1 MPLLLFSLVCALP
14 VRASI
19 LLFTPGS
26 DPQVSAGLVTAARL
40 ALGATTRLVTAGSEA
55 ELCAGLLA
63 ADATLFIAP
72 SFQNLPLGLYAN
84 NSDTVGGALAAA
96 APQPCA
102 VNAANTFF
110 QRGGRLLAAPG
121 GWPGGWFVDLPPKLF
136 SLNIFS
142 PYEAYQS
149 PNASLAGLE
158 GLNVTAALA
167 FGQPRNFSLLSAVP
181 AADWRGRPRGLGAAA
196 WLPGGAFS
204 NSCWALSGVAAP
216 AAAYGEPRL
225 QAALAALVA
234 ACASPP
240 PPPPPPTPP
249 PCPCAARGSGAAPR
263 LPRLAIDGTGAW
275 AFPNGTRFLALG
287 VDVFRDESV
296 SLADNATVGAIFS
309 QVAASGANAVRLYGW
324 DPTTLPGGLFDCA
337 LDCATAHGVYLLPTI
352 DGHPDAWGDLDALR
366 AHAGAV
372 AAAVAGETAVFAL
385 DACNE
390 PYSFSVAALRA
401 GAAPGAPTL
410 GAKHNYSG
418 AAYQAFT
425 EFLAPGPGF
434 STFPALARGLPPPP
448 PALAAFRAGLGA
460 MWAEWAR
467 AYASA
472 VAAAAPATP
481 LCVGFNHWEALLPEL
496 LAPGGP
502 AFFCSHAY
510 ADTGGGFA
518 NATLVAYVPT
528 VMDRLAA
535 GVAAAGAPPRPVLLG
550 ETGASN
556 GAGAAGRG
564 TAPLSLAAS
573 AVFNIAPHLLSL
585 ARGHGGAFRWA
596 VTDVPFV
603 WAAAGMP
610 WLGNASA
617 GGGALVREGRF
628 GLRFFDGTPAGGEK
642 PCVAALR
649 EVRALLNDLSAAG
662 ALAPGVA
669 WQGWGRFSTAPS
681 AAPANQIATRVAYAA
696 PGAYFVGDAEFD
708 DGAALRFTAG
718 AAVVVAVRWA
728 VAPGGAGGV
737 CVVATGDCAAAVV
750 ADAFAPGAPP
760 AASSSGAWRQLDL
773 LAGQRICV

>member
-1 MPLLLFSLVCALP
+1 M
-14 VRASI
+14 ASI
-19 LLFTPGS
+19 LLYTPGS
-26 DPQVSAGLVTAARL
+26 DPLVSAGLVASARL
-40 ALGATTRLVTAGSEA
+40 ALGPTARLVTAGSEA
-55 ELCAGLLA
+55 ALCAGLLA
-63 ADATLFIAP
+63 ADATLFIVP
-72 SFQNLPLGLYAN
+72 SFRSLPLGPYTNASSL
-84 NSDTVGGALAAA
+84 VGGAAR

-102 VNAANTFF
+102 VNAASTFF

-121 GWPGGWFVDLPPKLF
+121 GWPGGWFVELPPKLL
-136 SLNIFS
+136 SLNVFS

-149 PNASLAGLE
+149 PNASLAGLH

-167 FGQPRNFSLLSAVP
+167 FGQPRNFSLLSALP

-204 NSCWALSGVAAP
+204 SSCWALSGVVAP

-234 ACASPP
+234 ACAAPP
-240 PPPPPPTPP
+240 PPPPPPAPP

-275 AFPNGTRFLALG
+275 AFPNGTRFIALG

-296 SLADNATVGAIFS
+296 SLTDNATVGAIFL

-324 DPTTLPGGLFDCA
+324 DPTALPGGMFDCA
-337 LDCATAHGVYLLPTI
+337 LDCATAHGMYLLLTI
-352 DGHPDAWGDLDALR
+352 DGHPDDWGDLDALK

-372 AAAVAGETAVFAL
+372 ARAVAGETAVFAL

-390 PYSFSVAALRA
+390 PYSFSLAALKS

-410 GAKHNYSG
+410 GAKHNYSNAG
-418 AAYQAFT
+418 YQAFSN
-425 EFLAPGPGF
+425 FIAPGPGF
-434 STFPALARGLPPPP
+434 STFPALTRGLPPPP

-460 MWAEWAR
+460 MWAEWAA

-472 VAAAAPATP
+472 VAAEAPETP

-510 ADTGGGFA
+510 ADTGGGVA
-518 NATLVAYVPT
+518 NASLVAYVPT
-528 VMDRLAA
+528 VLDRLAA

-564 TAPLSLAAS
+564 SAPLTLAA
-573 AVFNIAPHLLSL
+573 AAIFDVAPHLLSL

-610 WLGNASA
+610 WLGNASE
-617 GGGALVREGRF
+617 GGGALLREGRF
-628 GLRFFDGTPAGGEK
+628 GLRFFDGTLAGGEK
-642 PCVAALR
+642 PCVVALR
-649 EVRALLNDLSAAG
+649 AVRALLDDLRAAG
-662 ALAPGVA
+662 VLAPGGGGGGGGGGGA
-669 WQGWGRFSTAPS
+669 PWAGWGTFAAAPS
-681 AAPANQIATRVAYAA
+681 AAPANQIATRVTYAA
-696 PGAYFVGDAEFD
+696 PGAYIVGDANFD
-708 DGAALRFTAG
+708 DGAALRFSAG
-718 AAVVVAVRWA
+718 AAVVVVVRWA
-728 VAPGGAGGV
+728 VAPVGAPNSL